1 MNGRTQQR
9 RNRSRTGRRKKRK
22 EKKEEEDSLYAPIS
36 TTGILGL
43 IIQMWML
50 LLENTRSRVDALS
63 PKKQKIATT
72 TQKRKNNPKH
82 TDRCELRGRGTDI
95 VWFLIKCPGRSG
107 GGVGWGVRGKGL
119 ILFSQKGF

>member
-1 MNGRTQQR
+1 MNGRTQKR

-63 PKKQKIATT
+63 PK
-72 TQKRKNNPKH
+72 N
-82 TDRCELRGRGTDI
+82 
-95 VWFLIKCPGRSG
+95 
-107 GGVGWGVRGKGL
+107 
-119 ILFSQKGF
+119 